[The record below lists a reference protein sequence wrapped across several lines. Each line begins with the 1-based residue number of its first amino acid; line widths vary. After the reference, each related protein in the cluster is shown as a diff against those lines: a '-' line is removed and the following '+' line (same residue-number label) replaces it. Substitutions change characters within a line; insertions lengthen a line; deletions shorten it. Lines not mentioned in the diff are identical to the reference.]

1 MFSKSSIRA
10 RSVRN
15 DPRMRR
21 MLAGLAPGSGRGRA
35 ENPVSRSLY
44 WLIRSRR
51 PRLAAVTGLLPGA
64 ELMVIACALAD
75 CGGKLLA
82 EPGRD
87 DGVRD
92 SLAAAGIDWIL
103 RSEACGECIRSVRPV
118 ELLVIGDSH
127 RPLASW
133 TDALSPTALILAG
146 SHQRNHRRRIEAAL
160 REVGLAGEAAWLKDG
175 RRQLLVASREDR

>member
-1 MFSKSSIRA
+1 MFSNSSIHA
-10 RSVRN
+10 RSFRD

-21 MLAGLAPGSGRGRA
+21 MLAGLAPGGGRGRA
-35 ENPVSRSLY
+35 ENPASRSLY

-51 PRLAAVTGLLPGA
+51 PRLAAVTGHLPDT

-87 DGVRD
+87 DGVRET
-92 SLAAAGIDWIL
+92 LAAAGIDWIL

-127 RPLASW
+127 RSLAPW
-133 TDALSPTALILAG
+133 ADALAPAALILAG
-146 SHQRNHRRRIEAAL
+146 SHRRDDRRRIEAAL
-160 REVGLAGEAAWLKDG
+160 REVGPAGEAAWLKDG
-175 RRQLLVASREDR
+175 RRRLLVASREDR